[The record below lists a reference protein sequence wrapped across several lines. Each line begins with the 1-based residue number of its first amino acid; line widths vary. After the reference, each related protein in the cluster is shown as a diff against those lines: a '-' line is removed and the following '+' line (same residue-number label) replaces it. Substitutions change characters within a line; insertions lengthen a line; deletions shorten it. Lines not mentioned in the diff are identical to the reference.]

1 MPRNITCL
9 NRREKVI
16 RLACVLAANGTVS
29 IFDAISEILAGLYAV
44 DSYKLQEEDKLEYA
58 ITAYAMTGVDILDLQ

>member
-1 MPRNITCL
+1 MRKTMICL

-16 RLACVLAANGTVS
+16 RLACILAANGTIS
-29 IFDAISEILAGLYAV
+29 IYEAISEILAALYSA

-58 ITAYAMTGVDILDLQ
+58 IAAFAMTGVDILNLQ